1 MIRQLPRSIYQ
12 SGYLLAAM
20 ALGACLWTPFA
31 AAATM
36 EEIALLKSAER
47 QKILVD
53 GAKKE
58 GKLMFYTALIVDQ
71 VVRPLKAAFEKE
83 YPFVQLEFFRA
94 NSDRLGQKILTEY
107 QAKRYDVDVIS
118 GSGATTVAR
127 QAGYLQ
133 KFLSPHTAEYPAEL
147 KDPQG
152 FWGVSNVY
160 FMTLGYNS
168 RMVKPND
175 VPKTYED
182 LLNPRWKNQMMWST
196 NRTSG
201 APLFVGNALLTMGDK
216 TGKSYLQK
224 LKAQSIANN
233 AAANR
238 QILDLVIAGEYPLGL
253 LIFNHHAHIS
263 KIAGAPAEW
272 QALEPVPATISTVGL
287 AKHAPHPHAAMLF
300 LDFLLSRAGQK
311 VFQAVNY
318 LPAHPGVPALQADLK
333 AGGGRFQKANYI
345 NPDLQSDKNNEW
357 VDYFYNQF
365 LK

>member
-1 MIRQLPRSIYQ
+1 MTSQQPRSIFQ

-20 ALGACLWTPFA
+20 ALGAFLWTPFA
-31 AAATM
+31 TAATM
-36 EEIALLKSAER
+36 EEIALLKSAGR

-58 GKLMFYTALIVDQ
+58 ARLMFYTALIVDQ
-71 VVRPLKAAFEKE
+71 VVRPMKAAFEKE
-83 YPFVQLEFFRA
+83 YPFIQLEFFRA

-107 QAKRYDVDVIS
+107 QAKRYDVDVVS

-133 KFLSPHTAEYPAEL
+133 KFLSPHSAEYPAEL

-175 VPKTYED
+175 VPRTYED

-201 APLFVGNALLTMGDK
+201 APLFIGNALLTMGDNA
-216 TGKSYLQK
+216 GKSYLQK

-253 LIFNHHAHIS
+253 MIFNHHAHIS

-300 LDFLLSRAGQK
+300 LDFLLSRAETESFSSGELSTRASGGSR
-311 VFQAVNY
+311 F
-318 LPAHPGVPALQADLK
+318 
-333 AGGGRFQKANYI
+333 AGR
-345 NPDLQSDKNNEW
+345 S
-357 VDYFYNQF
+357 
-365 LK
+365 

>member
-1 MIRQLPRSIYQ
+1 MTCQLPRSIFQ

-31 AAATM
+31 TAATM

-94 NSDRLGQKILTEY
+94 NSDCLGQKILPEY
-107 QAKRYDVDVIS
+107 QAKRYDVDVVS
-118 GSGATTVAR
+118 GSGATIVAR
-127 QAGYLQ
+127 QARYLQ

-201 APLFVGNALLTMGDK
+201 APLFVGNALLTIGDK
-216 TGKSYLQK
+216 AGKSYLQ
-224 LKAQSIANN
+224 S
-233 AAANR
+233 
-238 QILDLVIAGEYPLGL
+238 
-253 LIFNHHAHIS
+253 
-263 KIAGAPAEW
+263 
-272 QALEPVPATISTVGL
+272 
-287 AKHAPHPHAAMLF
+287 
-300 LDFLLSRAGQK
+300 
-311 VFQAVNY
+311 
-318 LPAHPGVPALQADLK
+318 
-333 AGGGRFQKANYI
+333 
-345 NPDLQSDKNNEW
+345 
-357 VDYFYNQF
+357 
-365 LK
+365 